1 MPCSRPGAPG
11 PRCLSAIV
19 SVMNA
24 TQRAAW
30 ERIQARGRD
39 RFLLRKI
46 GRAAWIA
53 AILFGGLHV
62 VLVLFGKRPIVPP
75 WDVIAEWAI
84 LSLSLGVV
92 FGNSEWQERQE
103 DFRESDADI
112 EKH

>member
-1 MPCSRPGAPG
+1 M
-11 PRCLSAIV
+11 
-19 SVMNA
+19 
-24 TQRAAW
+24 
-30 ERIQARGRD
+30 
-39 RFLLRKI
+39 
-46 GRAAWIA
+46 
-53 AILFGGLHV
+53 